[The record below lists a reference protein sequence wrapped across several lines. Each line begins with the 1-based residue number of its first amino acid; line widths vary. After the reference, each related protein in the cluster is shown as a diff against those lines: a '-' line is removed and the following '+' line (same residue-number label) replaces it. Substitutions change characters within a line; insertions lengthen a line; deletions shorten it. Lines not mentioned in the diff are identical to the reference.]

1 MTMDLQYVYTK
12 KRSEFGRQCLFME
25 EGPKM
30 LENLMPTKE
39 LMNNYILMNPV
50 NHSTQCTSILAEHEV
65 NTIRAQY
72 EQHGMN
78 HTEGGWPREVNPFDE
93 EQTLRFKKKIEKDE
107 MYIHTVLQLTHAME
121 HCILQNNAI
130 NIYEEYFDGLES
142 ASLMEHSTAR
152 TVNVYR
158 DPNATKRP
166 VTHLSWSPDGGTRLA
181 VTHCFLEFQR
191 IPPDVSTNSYIW
203 EVENPN
209 KPQLA
214 LKPQVP
220 IVCLEYNPKDPN
232 SLVSGMYSGQVA
244 CWDVRRGSVPVD
256 ISVVEPS
263 HRDPVFNVLWINSK
277 SGTEFFSS
285 STDGQ
290 VKWWD
295 TRKLNEPS
303 ETLILDIVKGEEQVL
318 SRALGASS
326 LEYEGTIPTRFMVG
340 TENGC
345 VISCNRKGKT
355 PAEKLVSKYNAHIG
369 PVYAVERNPSFVKNF
384 LTIGDWMAR
393 IWSEDCK
400 ESSII
405 WTSNHQAQLTDGGWS
420 PTRPSVFFTTR
431 MDGTLDVWDILQ
443 QQREA
448 LIHVKV
454 CDYQLRTLRVHDLGQ
469 LVAVGNNLG
478 TSYLV
483 EFSENLA
490 TTGRNDKMLLTAML
504 ERESRR
510 EKILE
515 ARSREIR
522 LRQKTKMADSSH
534 KELDK
539 AKSSKSAEVV
549 MDSGIVTAEKEFF
562 AAIEAELEAIR
573 VAAEKSAAEE
583 EGEEEVEEEPEPPA
597 EPAEKATTFAEDLL
611 DEDEEGLEDEDF
623 DEDLLADIGAGD
635 VEGEAEDYAADPDDA

>member
-1 MTMDLQYVYTK
+1 
-12 KRSEFGRQCLFME
+12 
-25 EGPKM
+25 
-30 LENLMPTKE
+30 
-39 LMNNYILMNPV
+39 
-50 NHSTQCTSILAEHEV
+50 
-65 NTIRAQY
+65 
-72 EQHGMN
+72 MN
-78 HTEGGWPREVNPFDE
+78 HTEGGWPREVNQFDE
-93 EQTLRFKKKIEKDE
+93 EQTLRFRKKIEKDE
-107 MYIHTVLQLTHAME
+107 MYIHTVLQLTHISKLLKKFKEAREDVDHDPKLGRPSEENMKKAME

-130 NIYEEYFDGLES
+130 NIYEEYFEGIES
-142 ASLMEHSTAR
+142 ASLIQHSTAR

-158 DPNATKRP
+158 DPNTSKRP

-181 VTHCFLEFQR
+181 VTHCYLEFQR
-191 IPPDVSTNSYIW
+191 TPPDVSNTSFIW

-232 SLVSGMYSGQVA
+232 SLVSGMHSGQVA
-244 CWDVRRGSVPVD
+244 CWDVRRGSTPVD
-256 ISVVEPS
+256 ISVLEPRS
-263 HRDPVFNVLWINSK
+263 
-277 SGTEFFSS
+277 
-285 STDGQ
+285 
-290 VKWWD
+290 
-295 TRKLNEPS
+295 
-303 ETLILDIVKGEEQVL
+303 
-318 SRALGASS
+318 SS

-355 PAEKLVSKYNAHIG
+355 PGEKLVSKYTAHVG
-369 PVYAVERNPSFVKNF
+369 PVYAVQRNPAFVKNF
-384 LTIGDWMAR
+384 LTVGDWMAR
-393 IWSEDCK
+393 IC
-400 ESSII
+400 
-405 WTSNHQAQLTDGGWS
+405 NHRAQLSDGAWS

-443 QQREA
+443 QQRDA

-454 CDYQLRTLRVHDLGQ
+454 CDYQLRCLRVHDQGQ

-504 ERESRR
+504 DRESRR

-522 LRQKTKMADSSH
+522 LRQKTRMAESSH

-539 AKSSKSAEVV
+539 AKPSKPSQLV
-549 MDSGIVTAEKEFF
+549 MDP
-562 AAIEAELEAIR
+562 AELEAMR
-573 VAAEKSAAEE
+573 AAAEAHAAGEEEEEEEQPPEVVEEPAPIEKHVTTADEMMDEIEGE
-583 EGEEEVEEEPEPPA
+583 EGEGDEDMEGD
-597 EPAEKATTFAEDLL
+597 FLMDDLL
-611 DEDEEGLEDEDF
+611 GGDMGAAPEVTEGAAPE
-623 DEDLLADIGAGD
+623 
-635 VEGEAEDYAADPDDA
+635 VTEGEQVDQPAADDDVNMLKMIKTR